1 MEHLQ
6 DLTAELL
13 EFMAVHVRALM
24 VVTVAPAQ
32 AHMVVSVAPV
42 QAHMV
47 VSVAPVQAHI
57 VITVVPVQALIMVP
71 VETNMVELITITAIK
86 VVTHANLNMVVPHMA
101 SAIAMV
107 HNKGTVI
114 DFKIICN

>member
-24 VVTVAPAQ
+24 VVTVAPA
-32 AHMVVSVAPV
+32 

-101 SAIAMV
+101 SAIS
-107 HNKGTVI
+107 
-114 DFKIICN
+114 